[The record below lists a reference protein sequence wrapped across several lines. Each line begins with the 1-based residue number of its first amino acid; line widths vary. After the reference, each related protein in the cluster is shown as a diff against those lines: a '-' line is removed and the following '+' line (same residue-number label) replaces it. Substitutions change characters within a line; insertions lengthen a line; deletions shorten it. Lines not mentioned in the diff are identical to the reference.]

1 MSLVDPRAQRQL
13 KDVLLPSEHVV
24 VATHEHWS
32 RWISMVG
39 GIVTA
44 IVLTFLIDSL
54 APANWG
60 GLVNLCWILMYSL
73 ILYALWQIIARRFDW
88 FVATDKRLILRQ
100 GVLFRRTMMM
110 PMGKVTD
117 MSFVRSPLG
126 RALGYGTF
134 IMESAG
140 QDQALHRIEWVP
152 QPQAVYQTLC
162 AQIFTS
168 QDPDDDPRLQFL
180 SDDPDITNPGIRPP
194 EPVPVSVRVRGDR
207 VLTEPRAP
215 QPAPARAPR
224 ESPRESAE
232 PYDSTQVPVRRSP
245 DYQPRPATEPKGSL
259 RQRILRG
266 PQPLETHEFSPEVQA
281 WNVSREDAPPRQEVR
296 DPWWDPTDR
305 DPRD

>member
-13 KDVLLPSEHVV
+13 RDVLLPSEHVV

-32 RWISMVG
+32 RWISLVG

-73 ILYALWQIIARRFDW
+73 IFYALWQIIARRFDW

-117 MSFVRSPLG
+117 MSFVRSPMG
-126 RALGYGTF
+126 RTLGYGTF

-152 QPQAVYQTLC
+152 QPQAVYKTLC
-162 AQIFTS
+162 SQIFTS
-168 QDPDDDPRLQFL
+168 HDPDDDPRLQFL
-180 SDDPDITNPGIRPP
+180 SDDPDITNPGVRPP
-194 EPVPVSVRVRGDR
+194 EFAPVSVRVR
-207 VLTEPRAP
+207 A
-215 QPAPARAPR
+215 QPASVER
-224 ESPRESAE
+224 
-232 PYDSTQVPVRRSP
+232 YDSTQVPVRRSP

-281 WNVSREDAPPRQEVR
+281 YNVSREDASPRQQV
-296 DPWWDPTDR
+296 DNPWWDPSEPDDR
-305 DPRD
+305 D

>member
-13 KDVLLPSEHVV
+13 KDVLLPTEQVV

-32 RWISMVG
+32 RWISMAG
-39 GIVTA
+39 GIVIA

-60 GLVNLCWILMYSL
+60 GLVNVCWILLYTL
-73 ILYALWQIIARRFDW
+73 IFYAMWQVIARRFDW

-126 RALGYGTF
+126 RTLGYGTF

-152 QPQAVYQTLC
+152 RPQAVYQTLC
-162 AQIFTS
+162 TQIFTS
-168 QDPDDDPRLQFL
+168 HDPDDDPRLQHL

-194 EPVPVSVRVRGDR
+194 EPVPVRVRVRER
-207 VLTEPRAP
+207 PTPV
-215 QPAPARAPR
+215 
-224 ESPRESAE
+224 ESRTRPPVD
-232 PYDSTQVPVRRSP
+232 PYDSTQIPVRRSP
-245 DYQPRPATEPKGSL
+245 DYQPRPASEPKGSL

-281 WNVSREDAPPRQEVR
+281 WNVSREDAAPRQDVR
-296 DPWWDPTDR
+296 NPWWDPSDPDER
-305 DPRD
+305 D

>member
-13 KDVLLPSEHVV
+13 GDVLLPTERVV

-32 RWISMVG
+32 RWISTIG
-39 GIVTA
+39 GILTA

-60 GLVNLCWILMYSL
+60 GLVNLCWILLYSV
-73 ILYALWQIIARRFDW
+73 IFYAMWQVIARRFDW

-117 MSFVRSPLG
+117 MSYVRSPLA

-152 QPQAVYQTLC
+152 QPQEVYKTLC
-162 AQIFTS
+162 SQIFIS
-168 QDPDDDPRLQFL
+168 HDPEDDPRLQFL
-180 SDDPDITNPGIRPP
+180 SDDPDITNPGVRPP
-194 EPVPVSVRVRGDR
+194 ELAPVTVRMRGDR
-207 VLTEPRAP
+207 E
-215 QPAPARAPR
+215 QGNPAARRVPADRF
-224 ESPRESAE
+224 
-232 PYDSTQVPVRRSP
+232 DSTQVPVRRSP
-245 DYQPRPATEPKGSL
+245 DYRPRPAAEPKGSL

-266 PQPLETHEFSPEVQA
+266 PQALQKHEFSDEVRA
-281 WNVSREDAPPRQEVR
+281 YNVSREDAAPRQEVR
-296 DPWWDPTDR
+296 NPWWDPSGPDDR
-305 DPRD
+305 D

>member
-13 KDVLLPSEHVV
+13 KDVLLPTEQVV

-32 RWISMVG
+32 RWISMAG

-44 IVLTFLIDSL
+44 VVLTFLIDSL
-54 APANWG
+54 APATWG
-60 GLVNLCWILMYSL
+60 GLVNVCWMLLYSL
-73 ILYALWQIIARRFDW
+73 IFYAIWQIFARRFDW

-117 MSFVRSPLG
+117 MSYVRSPLA

-152 QPQAVYQTLC
+152 RPQQVYKTLC
-162 AQIFTS
+162 SQIFTS
-168 QDPDDDPRLQFL
+168 HDPDDDPRLQYL

-194 EPVPVSVRVRGDR
+194 ELAPVSVRVRADR
-207 VLTEPRAP
+207 TPT
-215 QPAPARAPR
+215 
-224 ESPRESAE
+224 SPR
-232 PYDSTQVPVRRSP
+232 PTDPFDSTQVPVRRSP
-245 DYQPRPATEPKGSL
+245 DYQPRPAIEAKGSL

-281 WNVSREDAPPRQEVR
+281 WNVSREDAPQRQNVR
-296 DPWWDPTDR
+296 DAWWEPSDADER
-305 DPRD
+305 D

>member
-13 KDVLLPSEHVV
+13 KDVLLPTERVV

-39 GIVTA
+39 GILTA

-60 GLVNLCWILMYSL
+60 GLVNVCWIL
-73 ILYALWQIIARRFDW
+73 LYTVIFYAMWQVLARRFDW

-126 RALGYGTF
+126 RTLGYGTF

-162 AQIFTS
+162 NQIFTS
-168 QDPDDDPRLQFL
+168 HDPDDDPRPQFL
-180 SDDPDITNPGIRPP
+180 ADDPDITSPGIRPP
-194 EPVPVSVRVRGDR
+194 ELVPVTVRVRGDR
-207 VLTEPRAP
+207 ATDSRP
-215 QPAPARAPR
+215 QARVPADR
-224 ESPRESAE
+224 
-232 PYDSTQVPVRRSP
+232 YDSTQVPVRRSP
-245 DYQPRPATEPKGSL
+245 DYRPRPATEPKGSL

-281 WNVSREDAPPRQEVR
+281 WNVSREDAPPRQAVR
-296 DPWWDPTDR
+296 NPWWDPSEPDER
-305 DPRD
+305 D